1 MKHHEIQTHPQLRGA
16 FAGHLVSCR
25 LSGTETDEGTNEL
38 PLFGA
43 YEPSP
48 AYPFGRMNPNA
59 PPETEQ
65 FAFMIGAFDCID
77 QIRQQ
82 DGSWLEFPAMW
93 NAYYFLNGYG
103 IQDKYWAPTFS
114 TSNIRIFDAK
124 KDKWMV
130 TFFNM
135 PGYQSSV
142 WEGVKEGERIV
153 MRQGGQTTGSGLTFY
168 NISDNGFDWRSGDN
182 PNWKSSCKRRR

>member
-1 MKHHEIQTHPQLRGA
+1 MRHWCCLLCSIVLIGLLPKASLAQAE
-16 FAGHLVSCR
+16 
-25 LSGTETDEGTNEL
+25 NEAAE
-38 PLFGA
+38 PPSFGV

-48 AYPFGRMNPNA
+48 AYPFGRMNPDA

-65 FAFMIGAFDCID
+65 FAFIIGAFDCVD

-82 DGSWLEFPAMW
+82 DGSWLEFPAVW
-93 NAYYFLNGYG
+93 NAYYFLNGHG

-124 KDKWMV
+124 TSTWRV

-142 WEGVKEGERIV
+142 WEGVQEGETMV
-153 MRQGGQTTGSGLTFY
+153 MRQGGRTTGSGLTFY
-168 NISDNGFDWRSGDN
+168 NIAEEGFDWRSGDN
-182 PNWKSSCKRRR
+182 PSWKSSCKRRR